1 MNPFALR
8 SQAIRGTLIFLALLT
23 AFVGS
28 SGGSAEEQLRIE
40 PLDRVDA
47 SRFPE
52 ITLRFRVVDAQRNPV
67 RHLPPGQFVIYEDGQ
82 EVHRFDPQRTTAQP
96 LAVVLTMDT
105 SGSMESGGNPFGRPS
120 KMQAARQ
127 AGERFFDRLD
137 PSARSGLV
145 LFHHAPYHRENL
157 TRDRQHL
164 KTLVRQTQAGGGT
177 AYLDAASVSI
187 RMLAEQ
193 AADSRRVVVLMTDGR
208 DVNSKLGLDEVI
220 EEARRH
226 ETTVYT
232 IGLGEPG
239 RNEWVRTVLVL
250 DRSGSMAGSK
260 IAALH
265 QAARRFV
272 ALMSAHHSDTT
283 VLPFHTWP
291 ETPGPFTNDRNALY
305 RQIDSLQAFGN
316 TALYDAIYEGLETL
330 NAGRFAEKGPIRRAV
345 VVFTD
350 GADTSSRRNP
360 LEVVARAKAVEVP
373 VYLMG
378 LGSDDEISEPV
389 MKWIAEQTGGEY
401 YRVRS
406 PDDLTPVFE
415 QLSIRLHDDGI
426 DEASLRRLAE
436 ETGGAYYHVR
446 DADQLALNFEQVAGE
461 LASVY
466 SVTFRSHR
474 ARPDGTSRGIEI
486 RLGELVSGHTG
497 YATHGLITPS
507 MNALVYLGLLTVLLV
522 LLAMPGWG
530 RRLLRAGSGISSSE
544 NSP

>member
-1 MNPFALR
+1 MTNAPLCYPRVIFRCLLLLGLTVTTGSLAW
-8 SQAIRGTLIFLALLT
+8 GT
-23 AFVGS
+23 
-28 SGGSAEEQLRIE
+28 EEHLRIQ

-52 ITLRFRVVDAQRNPV
+52 ITLRFRVVDERGQPV
-67 RHLPPGQFVIYEDGQ
+67 RQLPPGQFVIYEDGH
-82 EVHRFDPQRTTAQP
+82 EVHRFEPQRTSARP

-105 SGSMESGGNPFGRPS
+105 SGSMERGGDVASGRLT

-127 AGERFFDRLD
+127 AGERFFDRLE
-137 PSARSGLV
+137 PSARAGLI
-145 LFHHAPYHRENL
+145 LFHHIPYHRETL
-157 TRDRQHL
+157 TADRQHL
-164 KTLVRQTQAGGGT
+164 KKLIQQARAGGGT
-177 AYLDAASVSI
+177 AYLDAAS
-187 RMLAEQ
+187 LAVRTLVEQ
-193 AADSRRVVVLMTDGR
+193 ARQDRRVVVLMTDGR

-220 EEARRH
+220 AEARRH
-226 ETTVYT
+226 EVPIYT
-232 IGLGEPG
+232 IGLGELG

-272 ALMSAHHSDTT
+272 ALMSAHRADTT
-283 VLPFHTWP
+283 VLPFHSWP
-291 ETPGPFTNDRNALY
+291 ETPGPFTNNRDALFRQINAL
-305 RQIDSLQAFGN
+305 RADGN

-330 NAGRFAEKGPIRRAV
+330 NAGRFSEQGPTRRALI
-345 VVFTD
+345 VFTD

-360 LEVVARAKAVEVP
+360 ADVVARARQMEIP

-378 LGSDDEISEPV
+378 LGSPDEISEPI
-389 MKWIAEQTGGEY
+389 MKWIAQQTGGEY
-401 YRVRS
+401 FHVNS
-406 PDDLTPVFE
+406 PDDLTPIFE
-415 QLSIRLHDDGI
+415 ELSIRLHDDGI

-461 LASVY
+461 LASVH
-466 SVTFRSHR
+466 SVTFRSRR

-486 RLGELVSGHTG
+486 RLGDLVSGQTG

-507 MNALVYLGLLTVLLV
+507 INALVYLGLLALLLL
-522 LLAMPGWG
+522 LLAVPELG
-530 RRLLRAGSGISSSE
+530 RRVLREGRPT